1 MVRTLRRRAV
11 PVNVVAQPFA
21 FGRQAGGNHPRRV
34 DDPHGH
40 AIMLGRYANLIE
52 IHHSTEQMSVLLD
65 KVSGLILIMLGV
77 AGEYLR
83 RILDAL
89 SDRPEAAIDETF
101 LWTGAAGGT

>member
-1 MVRTLRRRAV
+1 MYRDYNRRAEA
-11 PVNVVAQPFA
+11 PQSAGDEPGTGCHEDSGSLAMPPLTVAF
-21 FGRQAGGNHPRRV
+21 F
-34 DDPHGH
+34 
-40 AIMLGRYANLIE
+40 
-52 IHHSTEQMSVLLD
+52 
-65 KVSGLILIMLGV
+65 SGLILIMLGV